1 MNEGDIRIEMNVNID
16 QKYQEKVKAAENI
29 LSQLK

>member
-1 MNEGDIRIEMNVNID
+1 MNEGDIRIEMNVNTD